1 MNINFDSDSIAI
13 ANKKDEHDNK
23 GGHTPVEVV
32 QDGGTRV
39 RSGEDVI
46 IQDGRDDIRNGRDVD
61 VDGVD
66 SILSN

>member
-23 GGHTPVEVV
+23 GGHCRSSEMVV
-32 QDGGTRV
+32 PV

-61 VDGVD
+61 IDGVD